1 MLITMHCGGLPFNGD
16 TIKTKSLGGSETA
29 AYYVAKE
36 LAARGHRVT
45 LFTNAQEDGEFDGVK
60 YIWAGNATE
69 HAPMGERFHFY
80 ASNTPTDVMLIQ
92 RQPGAFIHRFQSKIN
107 VSWLHDLA
115 LHRQKPLAVS
125 GLWNL
130 DSVFCVSEWHKNQ
143 VCEVYG
149 FDKNFVRTVTNG
161 IDLKL
166 YEGDLFKGNTWVRPY
181 NNPLSRAIVGGKNP
195 PKDQI
200 KLLYS
205 SRPERGL
212 EHHIR
217 PGGIMDRLWEID
229 KRFRLYVCNYENNP
243 PQLAEMYAAF
253 YERIEQMPNVTAL
266 GNLTKQQ
273 LADVMRQCDAL
284 VYPTEFEEVSCIT
297 AMEAMA
303 AGLPFISSQV
313 AALPETCEGA
323 GADLLPLNNGAVD
336 EDAFVKEAIL
346 QLLAKDKDA
355 LGNLILAQEFSAK
368 KFDWPVVA
376 AQFERHFEE
385 LFAERTKNPETVLK
399 GLIHNSDYY
408 AAEKFAFDKDR
419 SKVAPSLGKDSAE
432 EEMRTCY
439 AFARNGTWKEHYE
452 AYYEYERARGV
463 VYGPEDCTN
472 NNRFGTVASYLRNLP
487 AGSTVCDYGCAHGH
501 YTINLAKLFPELNFV
516 GIDITASNIATAR
529 KWAADD
535 AVANAAFICGAVD
548 GESIRPEDGEQ
559 NISLASFDVV
569 IAAEVLEHV
578 EAPWD
583 MIDTLGKYLKPKG
596 KIITTTPLGPW
607 EAIGYAKH
615 WPWRAHVHHLERE
628 DLHDLFGMHPGFKVN
643 LAAGGHDKD
652 GAALG
657 SYICAFGKPQGPSGR
672 IDYVR
677 KLKHQAPTQT
687 LAVCIIAKDAE
698 HSLGRCLES
707 VKDIAQEI
715 IVAVDETTTD
725 ATREIAAK
733 YVKGFSPRGAL
744 LFDIKSPLEQGFDEA
759 RNECIAKA
767 KADWILWI
775 DADEVLFHP
784 EKITKYLRENMFNAY
799 AIKQLHYSV
808 EPAGVM
814 KVDLPSRLF
823 RNGKGIKFFGVVHEH
838 PETELNKGIGHATVI
853 SDVSLAHYGYSTED
867 VRRQRFERNIG
878 LLIRDREK
886 YPERQ
891 LGKFLWVRD
900 LAQMCRWEAEAN
912 GARVS
917 GAMIERAK
925 IGIKIWEELLDAG
938 QLRMLA
944 DPDNLSF
951 YSTLV
956 TVLGVGFDFGFTMD
970 ASKMNGGAHPEKQPP
985 LSARFYSKEHAEKLF
1000 LKLMAE
1006 RTTNY
1011 DSKYF

>member
-1 MLITMHCGGLPFNGD
+1 
-16 TIKTKSLGGSETA
+16 
-29 AYYVAKE
+29 
-36 LAARGHRVT
+36 
-45 LFTNAQEDGEFDGVK
+45 
-60 YIWAGNATE
+60 
-69 HAPMGERFHFY
+69 
-80 ASNTPTDVMLIQ
+80 
-92 RQPGAFIHRFQSKIN
+92 
-107 VSWLHDLA
+107 
-115 LHRQKPLAVS
+115 
-125 GLWNL
+125 
-130 DSVFCVSEWHKNQ
+130 
-143 VCEVYG
+143 
-149 FDKNFVRTVTNG
+149 
-161 IDLKL
+161 
-166 YEGDLFKGNTWVRPY
+166 
-181 NNPLSRAIVGGKNP
+181 
-195 PKDQI
+195 
-200 KLLYS
+200 
-205 SRPERGL
+205 
-212 EHHIR
+212 
-217 PGGIMDRLWEID
+217 
-229 KRFRLYVCNYENNP
+229 
-243 PQLAEMYAAF
+243 
-253 YERIEQMPNVTAL
+253 
-266 GNLTKQQ
+266 
-273 LADVMRQCDAL
+273 
-284 VYPTEFEEVSCIT
+284 
-297 AMEAMA
+297 
-303 AGLPFISSQV
+303 
-313 AALPETCEGA
+313 
-323 GADLLPLNNGAVD
+323 
-336 EDAFVKEAIL
+336 
-346 QLLAKDKDA
+346 
-355 LGNLILAQEFSAK
+355 
-368 KFDWPVVA
+368 
-376 AQFERHFEE
+376 FERHFEE
-385 LFAERTKNPETVLK
+385 LFAERTSNPETVLK

-408 AAEKFAFDKDR
+408 AAERYIKEHPPAL
-419 SKVAPSLGKDSAE
+419 LGSDTAE
-432 EEMRTCY
+432 EEMRVCY
-439 AFARNGTWKEHYE
+439 GFAREGTWKEHYE

-535 AVANAAFICGAVD
+535 AVRNARFFVGSVYADSVGFNTEDANDAQAA
-548 GESIRPEDGEQ
+548 
-559 NISLASFDVV
+559 LAKGFDVI

-583 MIDTLGKYLKPKG
+583 MVDALGKYLKPNG
-596 KIITTTPLGPW
+596 KFITTTPLGPW
-607 EAIGYAKH
+607 EAIGYQQH

-672 IDYVR
+672 INYAR
-677 KLKHQAPTQT
+677 KLRHQAPTQT

-698 HSLGRCLES
+698 TSLGRCLES

-715 IVAVDETTTD
+715 IVAVDETTKD

-733 YVKGFSPRGAL
+733 YVKGFSPRGEL
-744 LFDIKSPLEQGFDEA
+744 LFDIKSPMEQGFDEA
-759 RNECIAKA
+759 RNECIARA

-784 EKITKYLRENMFNAY
+784 EKVTKYLRENMFAAY

-814 KVDLPSRLF
+814 KIDLPSRLF
-823 RNGKGIKFFGVVHEH
+823 RNGRGVKFFGAVHEH
-838 PETELNKGIGHATVI
+838 PETELNKGIGHATVL
-853 SDVSLAHYGYSTED
+853 SDVAIAHYGYSTED

-886 YPERQ
+886 FPERQ

-912 GARVS
+912 GARVTE
-917 GAMIERAK
+917 AMIERAK
-925 IGIKIWEELLDAG
+925 IGIQIWEELLDAG

-956 TVLGVGFDFGFTMD
+956 TVLGVGFDFGFTLD
-970 ASKMNGGAHPEKQPP
+970 ASKLNGGAHPEKQVP

-1006 RTTNY
+1006 RITNY

>member
-1 MLITMHCGGLPFNGD
+1 MLITIHCGGLPFNGD

-29 AYYVAKE
+29 AYYIARE
-36 LAARGHRVT
+36 LAKRGHRIT
-45 LFTNAQEDGEFDGVK
+45 LFTNDQAEGFFDGVK
-60 YIWAGNATE
+60 YLWAGNITE
-69 HAPMGERFHFY
+69 HTPLGVHFHFY
-80 ASNTPTDVMLIQ
+80 ASNTPCDVLLLQ
-92 RQPGAFIHRFQSKIN
+92 RQPGAFVHRFQSKLNI
-107 VSWLHDLA
+107 SWLHDLA
-115 LHRQKPLAVS
+115 LHRQRPLAS
-125 GLWNL
+125 AGLWNI
-130 DSVFCVSEWHKNQ
+130 DAIFCVSEWHKNQ

-149 FDKNFVRTVTNG
+149 FDKKLIRTVTNG
-161 IDLKL
+161 VDLNLYTGAINYKL
-166 YEGDLFKGNTWVRPY
+166 
-181 NNPLSRAIVGGKNP
+181 
-195 PKDQI
+195 PKLKDEI
-200 KLLYS
+200 SLIYS

-273 LADVMRQCDAL
+273 LADVMRQCDVL

-303 AGLPFISSQV
+303 AGLPFISSEV
-313 AALPETCEGA
+313 AALPETCKGSGSNLLELKDGA
-323 GADLLPLNNGAVD
+323 AN
-336 EDAFVKEAIL
+336 EDAFVQMLKGFGARGWGIECGEQFEA
-346 QLLAKDKDA
+346 
-355 LGNLILAQEFSAK
+355 AK
-368 KFDWPVVA
+368 KFDWPIVA
-376 AQFERHFEE
+376 EQFERHFEE

-408 AAEKFAFDKDR
+408 AAEHYAKDHPPALFGDD
-419 SKVAPSLGKDSAE
+419 VAE
-432 EEMRTCY
+432 EEMRVCY
-439 AFARNGTWKEHYE
+439 KFVREGTWKEHYE

-472 NNRFGTVASYLRNLP
+472 NNRFGIVASYLRNLP

-501 YTINLAKLFPELNFV
+501 YTINLAKLFPELRFV
-516 GIDITASNIATAR
+516 GIDIAASNIATAR
-529 KWAADD
+529 KWASDD
-535 AVANAAFICGAVD
+535 GVTNTTFIHGAVD
-548 GESIRPEDGEQ
+548 GADIGTEGDAAPA
-559 NISLASFDVV
+559 LTSFDVI

-596 KIITTTPLGPW
+596 KFITTTPLGPW
-607 EAIGYAKH
+607 EAIGYVKH

-672 IDYVR
+672 IDYAR
-677 KLKHQAPTQT
+677 KLRHQAPTQT

-715 IVAVDETTTD
+715 IVAVDKTTTD
-725 ATREIAAK
+725 ATRVIAER
-733 YVKGFSPRGAL
+733 YVKGFSPRGEML
-744 LFDIKSPLEQGFDEA
+744 VDIVSPMEQGFDEA
-759 RNECIAKA
+759 RNQCIARA

-784 EKITKYLRENMFNAY
+784 ERVTKYLRENMFSAY
-799 AIKQLHYSV
+799 AVKQLHYSV

-823 RNGKGIKFFGVVHEH
+823 RNGKGIKFFGMVHEH
-838 PETELNKGIGHATVI
+838 PEIELNKGIGHAVVI
-853 SDVSLAHYGYSTED
+853 GDVSIAHYGYSTEA

-886 YPERQ
+886 FPERQ
-891 LGKFLWVRD
+891 LGKFLWVRA
-900 LAQMCRWEAEAN
+900 LAQMCRWEAESN
-912 GARVS
+912 GARVTE
-917 GAMIERAK
+917 AMIERAK

-956 TVLGVGFDFGFTMD
+956 TVLGAGFDFGFTMD
-970 ASKMNGGAHPEKQPP
+970 ASKLNGGAHPEKQPP

-1006 RTTNY
+1006 RTMNY

>member
-1 MLITMHCGGLPFNGD
+1 MLITIHCGGLPFNGN

-36 LAARGHRVT
+36 LAARGHRVS
-45 LFTNAQEDGEFDGVK
+45 LFTNSQEEGEFDKVK
-60 YIWAGNATE
+60 YIWAGNATDR
-69 HAPMGERFHFY
+69 APLGERFHFY
-80 ASNTPTDVMLIQ
+80 ASNTPTDVMMIQ

-115 LHRQKPLAVS
+115 LHRQKPLAVA
-125 GLWNL
+125 GLWNI

-161 IDLKL
+161 VDLKL
-166 YEGDLFKGNTWVRPY
+166 YEGEAKFKLPK
-181 NNPLSRAIVGGKNP
+181 LKNE
-195 PKDQI
+195 I
-200 KLLYS
+200 SLIYS

-217 PGGIMDRLWEID
+217 PSGIMDRLWEID

-243 PQLAEMYAAF
+243 PHLAEMYAAF

-273 LADVMRQCDAL
+273 LADAMRQCDAL

-303 AGLPFISSQV
+303 AGLPFVSSSI
-313 AALPETCEGA
+313 AALPETCAGSGA
-323 GADLLPLNNGAVD
+323 RLLKLKDGAAD
-336 EDAFVKEAIL
+336 EDSFISDLVNFAHLAPGQIGTREK
-346 QLLAKDKDA
+346 QLAA
-355 LGNLILAQEFSAK
+355 AK
-368 KFDWPVVA
+368 KFDWAVA
-376 AQFERHFEE
+376 AEGFERHFEE
-385 LFAERTKNPETVLK
+385 LFAERTSNPETVLK

-408 AAEKFAFDKDR
+408 AAERYIKEHPPAL
-419 SKVAPSLGKDSAE
+419 LGSDTAE
-432 EEMRTCY
+432 EEMRVCY
-439 AFARNGTWKEHYE
+439 GFAREGTWKEHYE

-535 AVANAAFICGAVD
+535 AVRNARFFVGSVYADSVGFNTEDANDAQAA
-548 GESIRPEDGEQ
+548 
-559 NISLASFDVV
+559 LAKGFDVI

-583 MIDTLGKYLKPKG
+583 MVDALGKYLKPNG
-596 KIITTTPLGPW
+596 KFITTTPLGPW
-607 EAIGYAKH
+607 EAIGYQQH

-672 IDYVR
+672 INYAR
-677 KLKHQAPTQT
+677 KLRHQAPTQT

-698 HSLGRCLES
+698 TSLGRCLES

-715 IVAVDETTTD
+715 IVAVDETTKD

-733 YVKGFSPRGAL
+733 YVKGFSPRGEL
-744 LFDIKSPLEQGFDEA
+744 LFDIKSPMEQGFDEA
-759 RNECIAKA
+759 RNECIARA

-784 EKITKYLRENMFNAY
+784 EKVTKYLRENMFTAY

-814 KVDLPSRLF
+814 KIDLPSRLF
-823 RNGKGIKFFGVVHEH
+823 RNGRGVKFFGAVHEH
-838 PETELNKGIGHATVI
+838 PEIELNKGIGHATVL
-853 SDVSLAHYGYSTED
+853 SDVAIAHYGYSTED

-886 YPERQ
+886 FPERQ

-912 GARVS
+912 GGHIS
-917 GAMIERAK
+917 EAMIERAK
-925 IGIKIWEELLDAG
+925 IGIQIWEELLDAG

-970 ASKMNGGAHPEKQPP
+970 ASKLNGGAHPEKQVP

-1006 RTTNY
+1006 RITNY

>member
-1 MLITMHCGGLPFNGD
+1 MIITIHCGGLPFNGD
-16 TIKTKSLGGSETA
+16 TLKTKSLGGSETA

-45 LFTNAQEDGEFDGVK
+45 LFTNSQEEGEFDKVK
-60 YIWAGNATE
+60 YIWAGNATD
-69 HAPMGERFHFY
+69 HAPLGERFHFY
-80 ASNTPTDVMLIQ
+80 ASNTPTDVMMIQ

-125 GLWNL
+125 GLWNI
-130 DSVFCVSEWHKNQ
+130 DSIFCVSEWHKKQ
-143 VCEVYG
+143 LCEVYG
-149 FDKNFVRTVTNG
+149 LDSEIVRTVTNG
-161 IDLKL
+161 VDLNL
-166 YEGDLFKGNTWVRPY
+166 FAGAIGYEL
-181 NNPLSRAIVGGKNP
+181 
-195 PKDQI
+195 PKVKDEI
-200 KLLYS
+200 SLIYS

-217 PGGIMDRLWEID
+217 PGGIMDRLWELD
-229 KRFRLYVCNYENNP
+229 KRFHLYVCNYENNL
-243 PQLAEMYAAF
+243 PQLAKMYAAF
-253 YERIEQMPNVTAL
+253 YARIEQMPNVTAL

-273 LADVMRQCDAL
+273 LADAMRQCDAL

-303 AGLPFISSQV
+303 AGLPMITSEV
-313 AALPETCEGA
+313 AALPETCA
-323 GADLLPLNNGAVD
+323 GSGSVLVALKNGAAD
-336 EDAFVKEAIL
+336 EDAIIEAL
-346 QLLAKDKDA
+346 RHPLTHGYPNYPEQVQKQREAA
-355 LGNLILAQEFSAK
+355 P
-368 KFDWPVVA
+368 KFDWAIVA
-376 AQFERHFEE
+376 EQFERHFEE
-385 LFAERTKNPETVLK
+385 LFAERTKNPEAVLK

-408 AAEKFAFDKDR
+408 AAEKYAFEKDR
-419 SKVAPSLGKDSAE
+419 SKTAPLGNDTAE
-432 EEMRTCY
+432 EEMRVCY
-439 AFARNGTWKEHYE
+439 AFARESKWKQHYE

-501 YTINLAKLFPELNFV
+501 YTINLAKLFPELKFV

-535 AVANAAFICGAVD
+535 GVSNATFYNGSVADGAIAISRP
-548 GESIRPEDGEQ
+548 GAKESDFTLSIG
-559 NISLASFDVV
+559 SFDVI

-583 MIDTLGKYLKPKG
+583 MIDTLGKYLKPTG

-628 DLHDLFGMHPGFKVN
+628 DLHDLFGMHPGFKMN

-657 SYICAFGKPQGPSGR
+657 SYICAFGKPQKPSGR
-672 IDYVR
+672 VNYER
-677 KLKHQAPTQT
+677 KLRHQAPAQT

-733 YVKGFSPRGAL
+733 YVKGFSPRDAL

-759 RNECIAKA
+759 RNECIARA

-775 DADEVLFHP
+775 DADEVLFHA
-784 EKITKYLRENMFNAY
+784 EKVAKYLRENMFMAY
-799 AIKQLHYSV
+799 AVKQLHYSV

-823 RNGKGIKFFGVVHEH
+823 RNGKGVKFFGVVHEH
-838 PETELNKGIGHATVI
+838 PEAELNKGIGHATVI
-853 SDVSLAHYGYSTED
+853 SDVSIAHYGYSTED

-886 YPERQ
+886 FPERQ

-912 GARVS
+912 GGRVS
-917 GAMIERAK
+917 EAMIERAK

-970 ASKMNGGAHPEKQPP
+970 ASKLNGGAHPEKQPP

-1000 LKLMAE
+1000 LKLLAE

>member
-1 MLITMHCGGLPFNGD
+1 MLITIHCGGLPFNGD

-29 AYYVAKE
+29 AYYIAKA

-45 LFTNAQEDGEFDGVK
+45 LFTNSQEEGAFDDVK
-60 YIWAGNATE
+60 YIWAGNSTE
-69 HAPMGERFHFY
+69 QAPLGERFHFY
-80 ASNTPTDVMLIQ
+80 ASNTPTDVLMIQ
-92 RQPGAFIHRFQSKIN
+92 RQPGAFVHRFQSKIN
-107 VSWLHDLA
+107 VCWLHDLA
-115 LHRQKPLAVS
+115 LHRQKPLAS
-125 GLWNL
+125 AGLWNI

-149 FDKNFVRTVTNG
+149 FDKKFVRTVTNG
-161 IDLKL
+161 VDLSIYDGKIEYKL
-166 YEGDLFKGNTWVRPY
+166 
-181 NNPLSRAIVGGKNP
+181 
-195 PKDQI
+195 PKLKDEI
-200 KLLYS
+200 ALLYS

-217 PGGIMDRLWEID
+217 PGGIMDRLWEVD

-243 PQLAEMYAAF
+243 PQLAEMYAAL
-253 YERIEQMPNVTAL
+253 YGRVEQMPNVTAL

-273 LADVMRQCDAL
+273 LADAMRQCDAL

-303 AGLPFISSQV
+303 AGLPMITSDV
-313 AALPETCEGA
+313 GALAETTKDSGTI
-323 GADLLPLNNGAVD
+323 LLPLKDGQAEEDKFVNYMRGFLQVD
-336 EDAFVKEAIL
+336 TLPNK
-346 QLLAKDKDA
+346 QLAA
-355 LGNLILAQEFSAK
+355 AK
-368 KFDWPVVA
+368 KFDWSVA
-376 AQFERHFEE
+376 AEGFERHFEE
-385 LFAERTKNPETVLK
+385 LFAERTSNPETVLK
-399 GLIHNSDYY
+399 GLVHNSDYY
-408 AAEKFAFDKDR
+408 AAEHYAKERIIGHYGRDT
-419 SKVAPSLGKDSAE
+419 AE
-432 EEMRTCY
+432 EEMRVCY
-439 AFARNGTWKEHYE
+439 KFAREGTWKEHYE

-487 AGSTVCDYGCAHGH
+487 AGSIVCDYGCAHGH
-501 YTINLAKLFPELNFV
+501 YTINLAKLFPELKFV
-516 GIDITASNIATAR
+516 GIDITASNITTAR
-529 KWAADD
+529 KWATDD
-535 AVANAAFICGAVD
+535 GVGNATFICGAVD
-548 GESIRPEDGEQ
+548 GESVSVEDGEA
-559 NISLASFDVV
+559 LALNSFDVI

-583 MIDTLGKYLKPKG
+583 MIDTLGKYLKPNG
-596 KIITTTPLGPW
+596 KFITTTPLGPW

-615 WPWRAHVHHLERE
+615 WPWRAHVHHLERL
-628 DLHDLFGMHPGFKVN
+628 DLHDLFGMHQGFKVN
-643 LAAGGHDKD
+643 LASGGHDKD
-652 GAALG
+652 GAVLG
-657 SYICAFGKPQGPSGR
+657 SYICAFDKPQGPSGR
-672 IDYVR
+672 IDYDR
-677 KLKHQAPTQT
+677 KLRHQAPTQT
-687 LAVCIIAKDAE
+687 LAVCVIAKDAE

-715 IVAVDETTTD
+715 IIAVDETTTD
-725 ATREIAAK
+725 STREIAAK
-733 YVKGFSPRGAL
+733 YVKGMAPRGEL

-759 RNECIAKA
+759 RNQCIARA

-784 EKITKYLRENMFNAY
+784 ERVTKYLRANMFNAY

-808 EPAGVM
+808 EPACVM

-823 RNGKGIKFFGVVHEH
+823 RNGKGIKFFGMVHEH
-838 PETELNKGIGHATVI
+838 PELELNKGIGHAVVI
-853 SDVSLAHYGYSTED
+853 GDASIAHYGYSTEA

-886 YPERQ
+886 FPERQ

-900 LAQMCRWEAEAN
+900 LAQMCRWEAESN
-912 GARVS
+912 GARVTE
-917 GAMIERAK
+917 AMVERAK
-925 IGIKIWEELLDAG
+925 VGIKIWEELLDAG

-956 TVLGVGFDFGFTMD
+956 QVLGVGFDFGFTMD
-970 ASKMNGGAHPEKQPP
+970 SSKLNGGAHPEKQTP

-1000 LKLMAE
+1000 LKLLAE